1 MLPCCL
7 LPGSLAAA
15 AGRAAEIAPYTPSTM
30 MCCAPWLFIPWLR
43 PILVNFPRGLVGEPR
58 GAKWT
63 GESGRRK
70 GEGRHDSKLSV
81 GLGQNQLPI
90 LIFPHIPWLHAM
102 QTCRH
107 SLCKTVEIP
116 SPHPKKSSTQLNST
130 RCLQVINDGKEVSV
144 EWDAPTGKEPAKIA
158 TGLDGSFM
166 LVMRS
171 HSFQDASVYR
181 FVACLVARDGPR
193 SSLLLT
199 FLILLLLLLLPRF
212 AASFTFY
219 SAPSHDREAPNCS
232 MYTHICAHL

>member
-1 MLPCCL
+1 MLP
-7 LPGSLAAA
+7 LA
-15 AGRAAEIAPYTPSTM
+15 
-30 MCCAPWLFIPWLR
+30 
-43 PILVNFPRGLVGEPR
+43 GEPCCCIRTR
-58 GAKWT
+58 GRNRILYAINDDVLCPLAVHSMVASDF
-63 GESGRRK
+63 GE
-70 GEGRHDSKLSV
+70 LSV
-81 GLGQNQLPI
+81 GLGGGTRGGRNGQGRVGGGRERDGMIQS
-90 LIFPHIPWLHAM
+90 FPLGWARTSFPSSLFPTFHGSML
-102 QTCRH
+102 CRRV

-181 FVACLVARDGPR
+181 FVACLVARDGLR